1 MTDQS
6 LQQAVEGVPSL
17 RAVFVTAMPDCL
29 LYDSWM
35 REDESWSGEDVAS
48 YFGDL
53 IRANREGLRAL
64 RAWSAE
70 MQVTIESTDL
80 LLVLRELSSDFV
92 VGFAFER
99 SSPLGMVRLH
109 VKRVLGLLED
119 MLPKVRPEQRPRAVR
134 VAEFLTR
141 YAPDVHTALQRA
153 ALRSGVPV
161 DVLRKPES
169 LSTQQVERFERSV
182 CDILGLESLNL

>member
-1 MTDQS
+1 MTERGI
-6 LQQAVEGVPSL
+6 QQAVEAVPSL
-17 RAVFVTAMPDCL
+17 RALFVTAMPDCL

-35 REDESWSGEDVAS
+35 RPEESWSSEDVAS

-53 IRANREGLRAL
+53 IRANREGLKAL
-64 RAWSAE
+64 QAWSAE

-80 LLVLRELSSDFV
+80 LLVLRELSTDFV

-99 SSPLGMVRLH
+99 ATPLGMVRLH
-109 VKRVLGLLED
+109 VKRVLSVIDET
-119 MLPKVRPEQRPRAVR
+119 LPKIKPEQRPRAVR

-141 YAPDVHTALQRA
+141 YAPDAHTALNRA

-161 DVLRKPES
+161 DLLLKPEN
-169 LSTQQVERFERSV
+169 LSAHQVELFERTV
-182 CDILGLESLNL
+182 CDILGLDALSL